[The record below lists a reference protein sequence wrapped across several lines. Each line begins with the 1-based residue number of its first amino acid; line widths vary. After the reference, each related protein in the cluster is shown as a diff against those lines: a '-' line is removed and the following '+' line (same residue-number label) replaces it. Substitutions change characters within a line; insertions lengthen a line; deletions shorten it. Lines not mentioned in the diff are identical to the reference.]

1 MKALLLIT
9 DLFKSQTR
17 MPRSPHPSPGPPG
30 LALPTRT
37 PCSFPVSVHSL
48 MHLLVYSCSH
58 SAYILDVHDS
68 RSQKNSSVQ
77 DNHGFWLPGM
87 DSLTGAADVGQII
100 P

>member
-9 DLFKSQTR
+9 ELFKSQTQ
-17 MPRSPHPSPGPPG
+17 MPHLPHPSSGPPG
-30 LALPTRT
+30 LALPTQT
-37 PCSFPVSVHSL
+37 PCSFPMSIHTL
-48 MHLLVYSCSH
+48 IHLLVYSFSH

-77 DNHGFWLPGM
+77 DNHSFWLPGM
-87 DSLTGAADVGQII
+87 GSLTGAADVGQII